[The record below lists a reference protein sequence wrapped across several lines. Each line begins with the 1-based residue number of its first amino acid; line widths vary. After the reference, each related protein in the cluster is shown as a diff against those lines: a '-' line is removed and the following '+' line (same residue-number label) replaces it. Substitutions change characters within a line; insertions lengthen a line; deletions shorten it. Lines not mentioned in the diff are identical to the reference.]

1 MEYNKAFFDCL
12 GALRRRLRQ
21 EQGMVIRFDE
31 AEAVPRMLA
40 ASQASDDPE
49 TRELGERLAR
59 LSGLM
64 PVVTP
69 LPSMAEMAGSTYVSQ
84 EFLAATRRYTGPLRG

>member
-64 PVVTP
+64 PVTP